1 MTQSVIS
8 QPRTRLGMMQ
18 FFGYAAGDAANNLA
32 FSLTSMFLLVYL
44 TDVAFISPAAVGTL
58 FLVVRIWDGFADL
71 VAGRIVDATMTRWG
85 KFRPFF
91 LFVPPVLLGLSVA
104 TFTIPGNVSSGQLL
118 WAYLTYA
125 ALGFFYS
132 LVNIP
137 YGSLAAAMTQNPSER
152 SKLATFRSSGA
163 AATQILL
170 ALVVAPQINRFRG
183 DPHGLQSALTVL
195 TIIFFVLGILLY
207 LFLFF
212 TAKENVKREVDQP
225 SLKESFAAL
234 KHNKPLLML
243 CLSSLLFLSG
253 LFTQQTA
260 LIFYARNV
268 LGNANLYTIM
278 TLLSA
283 GAIFIVGPFIPKMVR
298 TFGKKN
304 SYQVAGLVT
313 AIGGVGIFLA
323 PTRQLWFVFV
333 SFFVM
338 GAGLATVNTLMYSL
352 EADTVEY
359 GEWMTGVRTEGI
371 VYSVFSFTRKVS
383 QALGGAAAS
392 YALTI
397 GGYDATLAS
406 QPDSAITWIRVA
418 TGLVPAI
425 LIVLALVIMHFY
437 PLTDTRFTQIVNE
450 ITQRRIAGVHGGTQ
464 SAGTNLPASDK

>member
-1 MTQSVIS
+1 MTQTVDG
-8 QPRTRLGMMQ
+8 QPRTQLGIIQ
-18 FFGYAAGDAANNLA
+18 FLGYAAGDAANNLA
-32 FSLTSMFLLVYL
+32 FSLTSMFLLVYY

-71 VAGRIVDATMTRWG
+71 AAGRIVDSTMTRWG

-137 YGSLAAAMTQNPSER
+137 YGSMAAAMTQNPSER
-152 SKLATFRSSGA
+152 SKLATFRMSGS
-163 AATQILL
+163 AATQIML
-170 ALVVAPQINRFRG
+170 ALVVAPQINRFKG
-183 DPHGLQSALTVL
+183 DPHGLQNALTIL
-195 TIIFFVLGILLY
+195 TIIFFVVGILLY

-212 TAKENVKREVDQP
+212 TARENVEREVDQP
-225 SLKESFAAL
+225 SLRESFAAL
-234 KHNKPLLML
+234 KHNKPLVML

-253 LFTQQTA
+253 LFTSTTA
-260 LIFYARNV
+260 QIYYARNV
-268 LGNANLYTIM
+268 LGNANLYTII

-304 SYQVAGLVT
+304 SYQFAGLVT
-313 AIGGVGIFLA
+313 AVGGLGVFLA
-323 PTRQLWFVFV
+323 PASQLWLVFV

-338 GAGLATVNTLMYSL
+338 GAALAAVNSLMFSL

-359 GEWMTGVRTEGI
+359 GEWVTGVRTEGI
-371 VYSVFSFTRKVS
+371 VYSVFSFTRKLS
-383 QALGGAAAS
+383 QAIGGAAAS
-392 YALTI
+392 YALTA
-397 GGYDATLAS
+397 GAYSAALPS
-406 QPDSAITWIRVA
+406 QPDSALTWIRIA
-418 TGLVPAI
+418 TGLVPAV

-437 PLTDTRFTQIVNE
+437 PLTDARFTQIVNE
-450 ITQRRIAGVHGGTQ
+450 ITQRRIAGVHGGTE
-464 SAGTNLPASDK
+464 SVGTNLPASEK